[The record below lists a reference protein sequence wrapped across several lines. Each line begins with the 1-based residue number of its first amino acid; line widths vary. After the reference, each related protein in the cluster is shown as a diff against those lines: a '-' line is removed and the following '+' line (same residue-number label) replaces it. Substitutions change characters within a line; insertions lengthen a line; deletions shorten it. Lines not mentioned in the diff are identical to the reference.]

1 VELDPPCLGKR
12 FGGRTHPQFVKP
24 DPNVIFEGSIPGN
37 YDRYLGPAFFEPF
50 AKDITARLSG
60 ERPAKV
66 LEIACGTGILTR
78 RLRDSLGSAV
88 QLVATDLNPG
98 MFAFAQRKFSA
109 NQNIKWQ
116 QADAVALPFP
126 DGSFDA
132 LVCQFGLMFVP
143 DKQTAMRE
151 CYRVLSPR
159 GVFLFNVWDSIERNP
174 IGRIAHE
181 TIASFFDRD
190 PPNFYELPFGFYEA
204 DLIRGLLQRAGFKSI
219 EVSLVTLPCR
229 CSSAANL
236 AIGLVRGNPVS
247 TAIAERGVNVEDV
260 VWAVSKEIAECYG
273 AAPVESTMQAFVWRA
288 VHE

>member
-1 VELDPPCLGKR
+1 
-12 FGGRTHPQFVKP
+12 VKP

-37 YDRYLGPAFFEPF
+37 YDRYLGSTFFEPF

-66 LEIACGTGILTR
+66 LEIACGTGVLTR
-78 RLRDSLGSAV
+78 RLRDSLAPAV

-98 MFAFAQRKFSA
+98 MFAFAQGKFSA

-132 LVCQFGLMFVP
+132 VVCQFGLMFVP

-174 IGRIAHE
+174 IGRIAHQM
-181 TIASFFDRD
+181 IASFFDRD

-204 DLIRGLLQRAGFKSI
+204 DLIRALLQRAGFKSI
-219 EVSLVTLPCR
+219 EASLVTLPCR
-229 CSSAANL
+229 SSSAADL

-247 TAIAERGVNVEDV
+247 TAIEERGVDVEDV
-260 VWAVSKEIAECYG
+260 VRAVSEKIAERYG
-273 AAPVESTMQAFVWRA
+273 AAPVESTMQALVWRA

>member
-1 VELDPPCLGKR
+1 
-12 FGGRTHPQFVKP
+12 VKP

-50 AKDITARLSG
+50 AKDIAARLSG

-78 RLRDSLGSAV
+78 LLRDTLAPAV

-98 MFAFAQRKFSA
+98 MFAFAEGKFSA

-116 QADAVALPFP
+116 QADVVALPFP

-132 LVCQFGLMFVP
+132 VVCQFGLMFVP
-143 DKQTAMRE
+143 DKQMAMRE

-174 IGRIAHE
+174 IGQIADQ

-190 PPNFYELPFGFYEA
+190 PPDFYELPFGFYEA
-204 DLIRGLLQRAGFKSI
+204 DRIRALLQRAGFKSI
-219 EVSLVTLPCR
+219 EPSLVTLPCR
-229 CSSAANL
+229 SSSAANL
-236 AIGLVRGNPVS
+236 AIGLVRGNPVA
-247 TAIAERGVNVEDV
+247 TAIEERGVDVEDVIRAVSEKIAERYGV
-260 VWAVSKEIAECYG
+260 
-273 AAPVESTMQAFVWRA
+273 APVESTMQALVWRA

>member
-1 VELDPPCLGKR
+1 MKL
-12 FGGRTHPQFVKP
+12 
-24 DPNVIFEGSIPGN
+24 DPNVIFEGSIPEN

-60 ERPAKV
+60 ERPANV

-78 RLRDSLGSAV
+78 LLRDTLAPAV
-88 QLVATDLNPG
+88 QFVATDLNPG
-98 MFAFAQRKFSA
+98 MFAFAQGKFSA

-116 QADAVALPFP
+116 QADVVALPFL

-132 LVCQFGLMFVP
+132 VVCQFGLMFVP

-174 IGRIAHE
+174 IGRIAHQ

-190 PPNFYELPFGFYEA
+190 PPDFYELPFGFYDA
-204 DLIRGLLQRAGFKSI
+204 DRIRALLQRAGFKSI
-219 EVSLVTLPCR
+219 EESLVTLACR
-229 CSSAANL
+229 SSAAADL
-236 AIGLVRGNPVS
+236 AIGLVRGNPVA
-247 TAIAERGVNVEDV
+247 TAIEERGVDVENVIRAVSGKIAER
-260 VWAVSKEIAECYG
+260 YG
-273 AAPVESTMQAFVWRA
+273 AAPVESTMQALVWRA

>member
-1 VELDPPCLGKR
+1 
-12 FGGRTHPQFVKP
+12 
-24 DPNVIFEGSIPGN
+24 
-37 YDRYLGPAFFEPF
+37 LGPVFFEPF

-78 RLRDSLGSAV
+78 RLRDSLAPAV

-98 MFAFAQRKFSA
+98 MFAFAQEKFSA
-109 NQNIKWQ
+109 NQDIKWQ

-132 LVCQFGLMFVP
+132 VVCQFGLMFVP

-151 CYRVLSPR
+151 SYRVLTPR

-174 IGRIAHE
+174 VGRIAHQ

-190 PPNFYELPFGFYEA
+190 PPNFYELPFGFHDA
-204 DLIRGLLQRAGFKSI
+204 DRIRALLQRAGFKAI
-219 EVSLVTLPCR
+219 EASLVTLPCR
-229 CSSAANL
+229 SSSAADL

-247 TAIAERGVNVEDV
+247 SAIEERGVDVKDVIRAVSEKIAER
-260 VWAVSKEIAECYG
+260 YG
-273 AAPVESTMQAFVWRA
+273 AVPVESTMQALVWRA
-288 VHE
+288 LHE

>member
-1 VELDPPCLGKR
+1 M
-12 FGGRTHPQFVKP
+12 
-24 DPNVIFEGSIPGN
+24 
-37 YDRYLGPAFFEPF
+37 
-50 AKDITARLSG
+50 SG

-78 RLRDSLGSAV
+78 RLRDSLAPTV

-98 MFAFAQRKFSA
+98 MFAFAQDKFSA
-109 NQNIKWQ
+109 NQDIKWQ

-132 LVCQFGLMFVP
+132 VVCQFGLMFVP
-143 DKQTAMRE
+143 DKQTAIRE
-151 CYRVLSPR
+151 CYRVLTP
-159 GVFLFNVWDSIERNP
+159 GGIFLFNVWDSIERNP
-174 IGRIAHE
+174 IGRIAHQ

-204 DLIRGLLQRAGFKSI
+204 DRIRALLERAGFKSI
-219 EVSLVTLPCR
+219 EASLVTLPCR
-229 CSSAANL
+229 SSSAADL

-247 TAIAERGVNVEDV
+247 SAIEERGVDVEDVIRAVSEKIAER
-260 VWAVSKEIAECYG
+260 YG
-273 AAPVESTMQAFVWRA
+273 AAPVESTMQALVWRA

>member
-1 VELDPPCLGKR
+1 MKL
-12 FGGRTHPQFVKP
+12 

-50 AKDITARLSG
+50 AKDIAARLSG

-78 RLRDSLGSAV
+78 LLRDTLAPAV

-98 MFAFAQRKFSA
+98 MFAFAQGKFSA

-116 QADAVALPFP
+116 QADVVALPFP
-126 DGSFDA
+126 EGSFDA
-132 LVCQFGLMFVP
+132 VVCQFGLMFVP

-159 GVFLFNVWDSIERNP
+159 SVFLFNVWDSIERNP
-174 IGRIAHE
+174 IGQIADQ

-190 PPNFYELPFGFYEA
+190 PPDFYELPFGFYEA
-204 DLIRGLLQRAGFKSI
+204 DRIRALLQRAGFKSI
-219 EVSLVTLPCR
+219 EPSLVTLPCR
-229 CSSAANL
+229 SSSAADL
-236 AIGLVRGNPVS
+236 AIGLVRGNPVA
-247 TAIAERGVNVEDV
+247 TAIEERGVDVEDVIRAVSEKIAER
-260 VWAVSKEIAECYG
+260 YG
-273 AAPVESTMQAFVWRA
+273 AAPVESTMQALVWRA

>member
-1 VELDPPCLGKR
+1 M
-12 FGGRTHPQFVKP
+12 KP
-24 DPNVIFEGSIPGN
+24 DPNVIFEGSIPEN

-78 RLRDSLGSAV
+78 RLRDSLAPTV

-98 MFAFAQRKFSA
+98 MFAFAQDKFSA
-109 NQNIKWQ
+109 NQDIKWQ
-116 QADAVALPFP
+116 QADAVAL
-126 DGSFDA
+126 
-132 LVCQFGLMFVP
+132 
-143 DKQTAMRE
+143 
-151 CYRVLSPR
+151 
-159 GVFLFNVWDSIERNP
+159 NVWDSIERNP
-174 IGRIAHE
+174 IGRIAHQ

-204 DLIRGLLQRAGFKSI
+204 DRIRALLERAGFKSI
-219 EVSLVTLPCR
+219 EASLVTLPCR
-229 CSSAANL
+229 SSSAADL

-247 TAIAERGVNVEDV
+247 SAIEERGVDVEDVIRAVSEKIAER
-260 VWAVSKEIAECYG
+260 YG
-273 AAPVESTMQAFVWRA
+273 AAPVESTMQALVWRA